1 MRFVSLA
8 KQIMEVI
15 KTDALINVY
24 ATQQNLSTVMLA
36 IYESLDRPD
45 FFTILFFI
53 FILMRQSTRM
63 IMKTVTITAPPPPAP
78 MPTPMAI

>member
-1 MRFVSLA
+1 
-8 KQIMEVI
+8 MEVI

>member
-1 MRFVSLA
+1 MRFVSFA

-15 KTDALINVY
+15 ETDALINVY

-45 FFTILFFI
+45 FFTILFLI